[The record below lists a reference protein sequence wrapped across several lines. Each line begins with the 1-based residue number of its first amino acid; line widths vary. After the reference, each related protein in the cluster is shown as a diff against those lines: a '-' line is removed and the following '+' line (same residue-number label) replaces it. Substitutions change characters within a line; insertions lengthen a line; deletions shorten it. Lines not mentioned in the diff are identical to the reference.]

1 MAGTVGHPFI
11 RRPGGAY
18 AVCMGRV
25 IWSVLGTIF
34 AIWLILLAVGSILP
48 LIKVFALVTLVAVA
62 FVIVVSLIGRRRR
75 R

>member
-1 MAGTVGHPFI
+1 
-11 RRPGGAY
+11 
-18 AVCMGRV
+18 MGRV